1 MKKLIVMAA
10 AVLFNVAAQAQ
21 TSPEAKAIKKMK
33 SYAEVEQ
40 AIKANEANFSNEDKA
55 FAYNKLVDLALSEN
69 SKAEKAA
76 IEAQLAKN
84 EEERVKMTQEKNKAA
99 FNAISAAIKCNTYDE
114 KGKYKSKNAD
124 RLMTLRQNMVQ
135 AGLDSYNTKDYANA
149 SKFFGTF
156 VETRTQPL
164 FDKTDFSREQNFG
177 QIAYYAALAAYFD
190 KNMEKCK
197 AYADAALNSQDRD
210 SIASDVIIVKL
221 GALEEQAKTAAIDTT
236 AFISEVKTLYEM
248 FPANEN
254 IFAKLAGLYEESGDK
269 ENAKKLLEQRL
280 AQNPTD
286 PMANAYIGQAAQNEG
301 KYDEAIAAYEKAV
314 AAKADFLAAKLNLGV
329 CYLNKAAAYVD
340 ANTDARGII
349 KPEAKQAGLAD
360 LTKAKNIIE
369 EVRAADPNCEQ
380 VNWKYPLERVDYAI
394 GKVQ

>member
-1 MKKLIVMAA
+1 
-10 AVLFNVAAQAQ
+10 
-21 TSPEAKAIKKMK
+21 
-33 SYAEVEQ
+33 
-40 AIKANEANFSNEDKA
+40 
-55 FAYNKLVDLALSEN
+55 
-69 SKAEKAA
+69 
-76 IEAQLAKN
+76 
-84 EEERVKMTQEKNKAA
+84 
-99 FNAISAAIKCNTYDE
+99 
-114 KGKYKSKNAD
+114 
-124 RLMTLRQNMVQ
+124 
-135 AGLDSYNTKDYANA
+135 
-149 SKFFGTF
+149 
-156 VETRTQPL
+156 
-164 FDKTDFSREQNFG
+164 
-177 QIAYYAALAAYFD
+177 
-190 KNMEKCK
+190 MEKCK

-210 SIASDVIIVKL
+210 SVASDVIVVKL

-236 AFISEVKTLYEM
+236 AFISEVKALYEM

-360 LTKAKNIIE
+360 LTKAKKIIE
-369 EVRAADPNCEQ
+369 EVRDADPNCEQ
-380 VNWKYPLERVDYAI
+380 VNCKYPLERVDYAI

>member
-84 EEERVKMTQEKNKAA
+84 EEERVKMTHAKNKAA
-99 FNAISAAIKCNTYDE
+99 LNAISAAIKCNTYDE

-135 AGLDSYNTKDYANA
+135 AGLDSYNTEDEA
-149 SKFFGTF
+149 SASEVVGTV

-164 FDKTDFSREQNFG
+164 VDKTDFSREQNCG

-236 AFISEVKTLYEM
+236 AFISEVKALYEM

-286 PMANAYIGQAAQNEG
+286 PMANAYIGQALQNEG

-329 CYLNKAAAYVD
+329 CYLNKAAAYAD

-349 KPEAKQAGLAD
+349 KPEAKQEGLAD

-369 EVRAADPNCEQ
+369 KERAADPNCEQ